1 MELKVNLT
9 NKYALVTGASIGIG
23 ADFSR
28 QLAAMGC
35 NLVLVSR
42 SEDKLQTLADVIK
55 ATYPVNVRVIAMDL
69 GEPGAGE
76 LLFHKLT
83 EAGVRID
90 ILVNNAGLGMYG
102 EFSGQPLEQIRK
114 MLRLNIDTLTDLTH
128 LFLPAMLERRYGM
141 IIQVGSLASFM
152 PGPLYAAYS
161 ASKAYVLSLGE
172 SLNRELKGTGVT
184 CTVVCPGVTATSF
197 FDAAGQNNRYT
208 LYQRLVIM
216 QPAEVARIG
225 LDAALKGKPSVLT
238 GFINKL
244 QVFVLRFTPRVVASF
259 MAYQG
264 MKLR

>member
-1 MELKVNLT
+1 MELKVKLT

-42 SEDKLQTLADVIK
+42 SEDKLQALADVIK
-55 ATYPVNVRVIAMDL
+55 ATYPVNARVIAMDL

-102 EFSGQPLEQIRK
+102 EFSGQSLEQIRK

-128 LFLPAMLERRYGM
+128 LFLPSMLERRYGM

-216 QPAEVARIG
+216 QPADVASIG